1 MAMAGNKWVL
11 ALLWINLAVA
21 IVIVVENAAGQF
33 ASPQDLMRAA
43 AFALVYAN
51 LAGLIGTL
59 VLGVLAERLAQRGV
73 SLRFVVP
80 VGIVVFTALG
90 GLLAQALL
98 MQLGYGAPEHFW
110 PEYLNNLRVATPL
123 ALVFG
128 LGAFAHA
135 SLQTR
140 VAVMEEKLHAQQLS
154 DERTRK
160 LAAEA
165 RLQSLEARVHPH
177 FLFNTL
183 NSISALIPVNPV
195 QAEQLVGR
203 LAVLLRASLDS
214 GRQALIPLREEL
226 NMVASYL
233 DIERARFGD
242 KLQSSIDVQA
252 EAQERPVP
260 PMSVQSLVENAVKHG
275 LMARGEGGI
284 FVKAVVDG
292 PNLRLRVEVRDTG
305 PGFDLTVVP
314 AGHGL
319 DNLAERLQALF
330 GDSAGL
336 RVFRRDEH
344 TVVEMALPIR

>member
-1 MAMAGNKWVL
+1 MARSKWAV

-21 IVIVVENAAGQF
+21 IVIVVENATGQF
-33 ASPQDLMRAA
+33 ANLQDLMRAA
-43 AFALVYAN
+43 TFALVYAN
-51 LAGLIGTL
+51 LAGLFGTL

-80 VGIVVFTALG
+80 VGIVVFTAFG

-98 MQLGYGAPEHFW
+98 MQLGYGRPEHFW

-140 VAVMEEKLHAQQLS
+140 VAAMEETLHAQQLS

-183 NSISALIPVNPV
+183 NSISALIPVNPA

-214 GRQALIPLREEL
+214 GRQALIPLRQEL

-233 DIERARFGD
+233 DIEKARFGD
-242 KLQSSIDVQA
+242 KLQSAMDVQA
-252 EAQERPVP
+252 EAQERLVP

-292 PNLRLRVEVRDTG
+292 PRLRVEVRDTG

-314 AGHGL
+314 AGRGL

-336 RVFRRDEH
+336 RVFRRDEQ
-344 TVVEMALPIR
+344 TVVEMALPLR

>member
-1 MAMAGNKWVL
+1 MTKARNKWAL

-21 IVIVVENAAGQF
+21 IVILIENTAGQF
-33 ASPQDLMRAA
+33 ASLRDLLRTATY
-43 AFALVYAN
+43 ALVYAN
-51 LAGLIGTL
+51 LTGLFGTL
-59 VLGVLAERLAQRGV
+59 VMGGLAERLTHRGI

-98 MQLGYGAPEHFW
+98 MQLGFVIPQYFW

-128 LGAFAHA
+128 LGAFVHA
-135 SLQTR
+135 SLRSR
-140 VAVMEEKLHAQQLS
+140 VEFMEEKLHEQQLTE
-154 DERTRK
+154 ERTRK

-165 RLQSLEARVHPH
+165 RLRSLEARVHPH

-183 NSISALIPVNPV
+183 NSISSLIPVNPEH
-195 QAEQLVGR
+195 AEQLVGR

-214 GRQALIPLREEL
+214 GRQPLIPLREEL
-226 NMVASYL
+226 TMVESYMA
-233 DIERARFGD
+233 IEKARLGD
-242 KLQSSIDVQA
+242 KLRSSVEVQA
-252 EAQERPVP
+252 AAQGRQVP

-275 LMARGEGGI
+275 IMARGEGGDI

-292 PNLRLRVEVRDTG
+292 ASLRVEVRDTG
-305 PGFDLTVVP
+305 PGFDLTEVP

-319 DNLAERLQALF
+319 DNLVERLQALF

-336 RVFRRDEH
+336 RVFRRDDH
-344 TVVEMALPIR
+344 TVVEMALPIP